1 MIYIFHLFVS
11 YITYSVS
18 YSFFQIT
25 SRHHLQ
31 DIWSF
36 PTELR
41 VAALVGADYWRW
53 NGLIAQFGLL
63 WKSILS
69 FRPAGRGGM
78 GGIVMGWLLFLFL
91 PYFNLTLLFSILLAN
106 VHRFYCCLFGG
117 KLPLGMCWYTLP
129 GRKSA
134 TSGKMNWMPYWI
146 LTTFFC
152 GNFYFHIIIATS
164 SGGYTHQT
172 STLQH
177 YLAAILPIFI
187 TSTHIYSDRPATSIS
202 HYNLLWRLFSTSISL
217 F

>member
-1 MIYIFHLFVS
+1 MAWLPNLDCCGWVFCH
-11 YITYSVS
+11 SV
-18 YSFFQIT
+18 Q
-25 SRHHLQ
+25 
-31 DIWSF
+31 
-36 PTELR
+36 P
-41 VAALVGADYWRW
+41 
-53 NGLIAQFGLL
+53 
-63 WKSILS
+63 
-69 FRPAGRGGM
+69 GRGGM
-78 GGIVMGWLLFLFL
+78 GGIMMGWLLFSFL

-117 KLPLGMCWYTLP
+117 GKLTLGMCWYKLP

-187 TSTHIYSDRPATSIS
+187 TSTHIYSLTVRLLLYHITTSSGGYFLLPYHYCNFLWRLCHFYFITATSSGGSATSIYWLS
-202 HYNLLWRLFSTSISL
+202 G
-217 F
+217 